1 MKLILMRTIAAV
13 FVGLFLAAVIF
24 NAVAFMLSLVL

>member
-24 NAVAFMLSLVL
+24 NAVAYIKTLI

>member
-24 NAVAFMLSLVL
+24 NAVAFIITLI

>member
-13 FVGLFLAAVIF
+13 FVGVFLAAVIF
-24 NAVAFMLSLVL
+24 NAVAFIITLI